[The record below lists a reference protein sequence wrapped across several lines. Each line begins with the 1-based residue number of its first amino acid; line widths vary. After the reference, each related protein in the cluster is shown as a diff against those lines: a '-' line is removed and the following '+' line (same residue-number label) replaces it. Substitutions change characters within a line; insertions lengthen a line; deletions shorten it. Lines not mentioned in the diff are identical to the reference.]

1 MKEVKVKFNL
11 IEYYY
16 CCILFP
22 IAGIIFATFLLVWE
36 LFTDI
41 ELKFINS
48 LIIVYICCICLVII
62 NFIICLCVFKNTK
75 KYAIFYEDYFLINET
90 SELYNYKDIAKCN
103 YYICKWYMIPFLYIY
118 KMQAGGLFEIITT
131 SNKKIEFKI
140 LYKDFKK
147 IKGKFNNIEII

>member
-16 CCILFP
+16 SCILFP
-22 IAGIIFATFLLVWE
+22 IAGIIFATIMLIWE

-41 ELKFINS
+41 DLVFINS
-48 LIIVYICCICLVII
+48 LIVVYICSICLAII
-62 NFIICLCVFKNTK
+62 NFIICLSVSKNTK
-75 KYAIFYEDYFLINET
+75 KYAIFYKEYFFINET
-90 SELYNYKDIAKCN
+90 KESYNYRDIVKCN

-131 SNKKIEFKI
+131 SNEKIEFKI

-147 IKGKFNNIEII
+147 IKEKFNNIEII